1 MVKEQIIICI
11 DNSEYMRNGDY
22 NPTRMI
28 AQQEAA
34 NLICGAKTQQNPETT
49 VGILTMAGKSPVV
62 QVALTTDLGKLL
74 ASLSSI
80 EIGGEIKFSLSQ
92 RVAQLALKRRVSDQ
106 GTPNRRIIAFVGSPL
121 KESQEELVK
130 LGLRLKK
137 NNIAVD
143 VVNFGEES
151 VNTEKL
157 DAFIN
162 SVVSEDNSH
171 LVTVP
176 PGPHLL
182 SDMLL
187 TSPIVSA
194 GDVVTG
200 TMGGGDME
208 FPGVDPSLDPE
219 LAMALRISLEEERR
233 RQERLRQQEGGGEA
247 APPTSSETQPLLS
260 ETVGG
265 DEMVDDDEEL
275 RRAIELSLR
284 ESGGGNTESVKTDDA
299 MQQDTDLYDDEQE
312 MDEDEALRL
321 ALAMSQQQSSGQDN
335 GKSENI
341 ADVLQD
347 EAYMSDLLSN
357 LGGDEEKR
365 KKEEE
370 EKKKREEK

>member
-1 MVKEQIIICI
+1 MVKEQVIICV
-11 DNSEYMRNGDY
+11 DNSEFMRNGDY

-49 VGILTMAGKSPVV
+49 VGIMTTGGKSPVV

-80 EIGGEIKFSLSQ
+80 EIGGETKFSLAM
-92 RVAQLALKRRVSDQ
+92 RVAQLALKRRASDQ
-106 GTPNRRIIAFVGSPL
+106 GTPNRRIVAFIGSPL
-121 KESQEELVK
+121 AESQDELVK

-151 VNTEKL
+151 VNTQKL

-162 SVVSEDNSH
+162 SVVSDDNSH

-194 GDVVTG
+194 GGDMGGAAVG
-200 TMGGGDME
+200 GGGGGDLD
-208 FPGVDPSLDPE
+208 FPGVDANLDPE

-233 RQERLRQQEGGGEA
+233 RQERLRQQEGGEGGAPASEGE
-247 APPTSSETQPLLS
+247 SQPLIS
-260 ETVGG
+260 G
-265 DEMVDDDEEL
+265 DAMVDDDEEL
-275 RRAIELSLR
+275 RRAIEMSLN
-284 ESGGGNTESVKTDDA
+284 ETEAKPKTDDA
-299 MQQDTDLYDDEQE
+299 MQQDTDLYDDEEQE
-312 MDEDEALRL
+312 MDEEEALRL
-321 ALAMSQQQSSGQDN
+321 ALAMSQQQSGGQN
-335 GKSENI
+335 NENI
-341 ADVLQD
+341 SDVLQD
-347 EAYMSDLLSN
+347 EEYMSDLLQN
-357 LGGDEEKR
+357 LGGDEQK

-370 EKKKREEK
+370 ERKKREGK